1 MAEQGRFARLL
12 ERVKVWRA
20 EYGPTE
26 VAAYLRERC
35 GGEAGQVIEAA
46 GRLMDQTFVFMDPW
60 DMEPCGEPYAF
71 PEMRWDEA
79 PNGDP
84 EWVYMLNRHDS
95 LQKLLQAWRLTG
107 DEAYAGKLKWYLFH
121 WMEHNPLIPG
131 GETVRTIDTGIRCMN
146 WTVFLLFFLDGGLVS
161 EEEAERI
168 LAGMGD
174 QFRYLREAYIG
185 KYTLS
190 NWGLLQTTA
199 MCAAYCCF

>member
-46 GRLMDQTFVFMDPW
+46 GRLMDQTFVFTDPW

-71 PEMRWDEA
+71 PEMRWDEV

-84 EWVYMLNRHDS
+84 
-95 LQKLLQAWRLTG
+95 
-107 DEAYAGKLKWYLFH
+107 AG
-121 WMEHNPLIPG
+121 
-131 GETVRTIDTGIRCMN
+131 VRC
-146 WTVFLLFFLDGGLVS
+146 V
-161 EEEAERI
+161 
-168 LAGMGD
+168 
-174 QFRYLREAYIG
+174 
-185 KYTLS
+185 
-190 NWGLLQTTA
+190 
-199 MCAAYCCF
+199 